1 MHMHMGHVLVGFAA
15 ETHDVVT
22 RAKTKREAKRVDFI
36 VANDVSRA
44 EAGFEV
50 DTNAATLVDAAGT
63 IDLPLQ
69 PKRELARV
77 ILDRVEAVRGQRAAV
92 AAAHVDDPS

>member
-1 MHMHMGHVLVGFAA
+1 
-15 ETHDVVT
+15 
-22 RAKTKREAKRVDFI
+22 VDFI

-77 ILDRVEAVRGQRAAV
+77 ILDRVEALLSARAAAT
-92 AAAHVDDPS
+92 AANVDDPS